1 MKTSTVVYFEHALCP
16 SKRRVESFVGRSLRE
31 LDPAWQRPY
40 IALVDG
46 KAVLRKDWDIRIY
59 RGQVVTF
66 VDVEAIPQGG
76 GGGSNPLR
84 MIAMLAVIAVAVVAQ
99 QYWAA
104 SALAG
109 TLSAGT
115 ASAIGYG
122 ISAGVM
128 LVGSAIVNAVLPA
141 STQQTSALSA
151 ADGVKAS
158 PTYSIQ
164 AQGNQARLESP
175 IPEHFG
181 RLKFYPDFAA
191 MPYQEYAGND
201 QYLYQLFCLGRG
213 EYDIEGIYIEDT
225 PLSNFEDVTYEV
237 VRPHEALD
245 LFPANVITATE
256 VSGQD
261 LDYNVM
267 VGPFVASPPET
278 EALYIGVDFVAP
290 RGLYYANDNGSL
302 SAQSVTVQIQA
313 REIDDYGVAIGSWA
327 TLGTK
332 TYTAATSTPQRYSER
347 FAVAAGRYEVQCK
360 RTTAENTGTRYG
372 HAFAWGSL
380 RAYLRDTRDYGD
392 CTLLAV
398 RLRASSQLS
407 SQSARKFNL
416 IATRKLPIW
425 DGSSWS
431 ALTATRSIAWPVAY
445 AAKQIGA
452 TDAQIDLATLLQLD
466 ATWTGRGDYFDARFD
481 SFVSFWEAISKIFQ
495 AGRAKPFHQAGIVRA
510 FRDQAATLPVQ
521 IYTVRNII
529 RGSFSVEYLM
539 PTSDMADVVAVKYY
553 DSAAWAWRTVSASL
567 PTSESTKSAKME
579 LFGVVDRAQAHREGM
594 YQAAANRY
602 RRKLIKFSTEMEGF
616 IPSFG
621 DLIAI
626 QHDVPAWGQGGEIVA
641 WDAGTLTVTCS
652 EPLTWEAGETHYIA
666 FAAKDGSMVGP
677 FACVAGVSEHQV
689 VLAELPTYNVGHYR
703 AGQPFEPY
711 TGSEYERTR
720 YSFGW
725 GPTIYQLARVLSV
738 RPRSMTQVEI
748 ECVGEDDNVHTA
760 DQGVVTPSAPTS
772 QLANYTA
779 APGLV
784 GLIARSSSDDPAIIL
799 LSWQSSPWADH
810 YVIEQSS
817 DGVAW
822 TRAGESG
829 VSNFVLRA
837 LYGNATIV
845 RVAAVGSARGP
856 WVTIAYGDSAD
867 YMWNATDSTLMWSA
881 TSTDLMWRY

>member
-1 MKTSTVVYFEHALCP
+1 MKTSTVVYLEHALCP
-16 SKRRVESFVGRSLRE
+16 SKRRIESFVGRSLRE

-76 GGGSNPLR
+76 GGGGSNPVR
-84 MIAMLAVIAVAVVAQ
+84 MIAMLAVIAVAVYAPYALGGVFTTIN
-99 QYWAA
+99 AA
-104 SALAG
+104 GATVLTGYGSALTAG
-109 TLSAGT
+109 L
-115 ASAIGYG
+115 
-122 ISAGVM
+122 M

-141 STQQTSALSA
+141 PAQQTSALSA

-225 PLSNFEDVTYEV
+225 PLANFEDVQYEI
-237 VRPHEALD
+237 VRPHETLD

-261 LDYNVM
+261 LEYNVT
-267 VGPFVASPPET
+267 VGPFVASAAET
-278 EALYIGVDFVAP
+278 EALYVGFDFVTP

-302 SAQSVTVQIQA
+302 SAQSVTVQMQV
-313 REIDDYGVAIGSWA
+313 REIDDYGGPVGDGSWT

-347 FAVAAGRYEVQCK
+347 FAVAAGRYEAQCK
-360 RTTAENTGTRYG
+360 RTTAENTGSRYG
-372 HAFAWGSL
+372 HAFSWGSL

-398 RLRASSQLS
+398 RMRASSQLS

-425 DGSSWS
+425 NGSSWS
-431 ALTATRSIAWPVAY
+431 ALTATRSIAWAAVY

-466 ATWTGRGDYFDARFD
+466 AVWASRGDYFDARFD
-481 SFVSFWEAISKIFQ
+481 SFVSFWESISKILQ
-495 AGRAKPFHQAGIVRA
+495 AGRAKPFHQAGIIRA
-510 FRDQAATLPVQ
+510 FRDQVAALPVQ
-521 IYTVRNII
+521 IYTMRNIL
-529 RGSFSVEYLM
+529 RGSFSVDYLM
-539 PTSDMADVVAVKYY
+539 PTSDTADVIAVKYY
-553 DSAAWAWRTVSASL
+553 DSNAWAWRTVSAKL
-567 PTSESTKSAKME
+567 PTSESLKPAKME
-579 LFGVVDRAQAHREGM
+579 LFGVVGRAQAHREGV

-621 DLIAI
+621 DLIAV
-626 QHDVPAWGQGGEIVA
+626 QHDVPAWGQAGEAVG
-641 WDAGTLTVTCS
+641 WDAGTLTLTCS
-652 EPLTWEAGETHYIA
+652 EPLTWEDGETHYIA
-666 FAAKDGSMVGP
+666 FRDKTGQPHGP
-677 FACVAGVSEHQV
+677 YLCTAGTSEHQA
-689 VLAELPTYNVGHYR
+689 VLAEMPDY
-703 AGQPFEPY
+703 EPY
-711 TGSEYERTR
+711 TGSDYERTF
-720 YSFGW
+720 YAFGW
-725 GPTIYQLARVLSV
+725 ASTIYQLARVLSV
-738 RPRSMTQVEI
+738 RPRTMTQVEI
-748 ECVGEDDNVHTA
+748 ECIGEDNNVHTA
-760 DQGVVTPSAPTS
+760 DQGVITPTAPTS

-779 APGLV
+779 APVLL
-784 GLIARSSSDDPAIIL
+784 GLIARSSSDDPTIML

-817 DGVAW
+817 DDEAW
-822 TRAGESG
+822 TRAGETS

-837 LYGNATIV
+837 LYGNATLV
-845 RVAAVGSARGP
+845 RVAAVGATRGP

-867 YMWNATDSTLMWSA
+867 YMWSADDTTLMWA
-881 TSTDLMWRY
+881 VDDTTPMWRY

>member
-1 MKTSTVVYFEHALCP
+1 MKTSTVVYLEHALCP
-16 SKRRVESFVGRSLRE
+16 SRRRVESFVGRSLRE

-46 KAVLRKDWDIRIY
+46 KAVLRKDWDLRVY

-76 GGGSNPLR
+76 GGGGSNPVR
-84 MIAMLAVIAVAVVAQ
+84 MIAMLAVIVTAALTQ
-99 QYWAA
+99 QYWTIPMFGMTAA
-104 SALAG
+104 TSATVMAG
-109 TLSAGT
+109 A
-115 ASAIGYG
+115 
-122 ISAGVM
+122 VM

-141 STQQTSALSA
+141 PAQQTSAISA

-225 PLSNFEDVTYEV
+225 PLANFEDVTYEI
-237 VRPHEALD
+237 VRPHETLD
-245 LFPANVITATE
+245 LFPANVITAVE

-261 LDYNVM
+261 LEYNVM
-267 VGPFVASPPET
+267 AGPFVANSAGT
-278 EALYIGVDFVAP
+278 AALYIGVDFVAP

-302 SAQSVTVQIQA
+302 AAQSITVLIQA
-313 REIDDYGVAIGSWA
+313 REIDDYGAAISSWV

-332 TYTAATSTPQRYSER
+332 TYTTATATPQRYSER

-372 HAFAWGSL
+372 HAFSWGSL

-398 RLRASSQLS
+398 RMRASSQLS
-407 SQSARKFNL
+407 GQSARKFNV

-425 DGSSWS
+425 DGASWS
-431 ALTATRSIAWPVAY
+431 ALTATRSIAWAAVY

-452 TDAQIDLATLLQLD
+452 TDAQIDLATLRQLD
-466 ATWTGRGDYFDARFD
+466 ATWVSRMDYFDGRFD
-481 SFVSFWEAISKIFQ
+481 SFVSFWEAISKILQ
-495 AGRAKPFHQAGIVRA
+495 AGRAKPFHQAGIIRA

-521 IYTVRNII
+521 IYTMRNIL
-529 RGSFSVEYLM
+529 RGSFSIDYLM
-539 PTSDMADVVAVKYY
+539 PTSDTADVIAVKYF
-553 DSAAWAWRTVSASL
+553 DSNAWAWRTVSAKLS
-567 PTSESTKSAKME
+567 TSEALKPAKME
-579 LFGVVDRAQAHREGM
+579 LFGVVNRAHAHREGV
-594 YQAAANRY
+594 YQAACNRY

-621 DLIAI
+621 DLIAV
-626 QHDVPAWGQGGEIVA
+626 QHDVPAWGQGGEAVA
-641 WDAGTLTVTCS
+641 WDAGTLTLTCS
-652 EPLTWEAGETHYIA
+652 EPLTWEPGETHYIA
-666 FAAKDGSMVGP
+666 FRDKSGAPHGP
-677 FACVAGVSEHQV
+677 YTCTAGTSEYQV
-689 VLAELPTYNVGHYR
+689 VLAEMPDY
-703 AGQPFEPY
+703 EPY
-711 TGSEYERTR
+711 TGSDYERTF

-725 GPTIYQLARVLSV
+725 ASTVYQLARVLSV
-738 RPRSMTQVEI
+738 RPRSMEQVEI
-748 ECVGEDDNVHTA
+748 ECINEDNNVHAA
-760 DQGVVTPSAPTS
+760 DQGVVTPVAPTS
-772 QLANYTA
+772 QIANYTA
-779 APGLV
+779 APRLL
-784 GLIARSSSDDPAIIL
+784 GLIARSSSDDPAIML

-817 DGVAW
+817 DGEAW
-822 TRAGESG
+822 TRAGETG

-837 LYGNATIV
+837 LYGNSTII
-845 RVAAVGSARGP
+845 RVAAVGATRGP

-867 YMWNATDSTLMWSA
+867 YMWSADDTTLMWSVDD
-881 TSTDLMWRY
+881 TTLMWRY